1 MKYAI
6 AIAACCFLS
15 ACGDKEDSAADTG
28 ESAETADTV

>member
-6 AIAACCFLS
+6 VIAACCFLS
-15 ACGDKEDSAADTG
+15 GCGDKEDSAADTG